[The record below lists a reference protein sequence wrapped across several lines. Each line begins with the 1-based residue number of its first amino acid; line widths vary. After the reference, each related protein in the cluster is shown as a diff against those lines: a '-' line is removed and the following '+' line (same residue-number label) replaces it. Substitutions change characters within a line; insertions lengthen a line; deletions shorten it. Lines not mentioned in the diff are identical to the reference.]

1 MFLYFL
7 FRLFYPPKWIVR
19 TLAFISVWNCALRP
33 VSLLMSPDMWTMI
46 HSKSIRNEC
55 ESCVFLLLLLRR
67 PDIPSPTLKANT
79 ECASRRAHTHTHT
92 LPLCPHRHV
101 SYGRT
106 VRLLTRMTL
115 ASDRHIL
122 YCFFFCWFLFGCRL
136 TAAATSSPAVF
147 ASHRNLQNSS
157 ARQMQ
162 MLT

>member
-1 MFLYFL
+1 MCGMHRAWQATAPRFPVLIRHWISMGVYGKPVLVLILILCKQKMCTNNKPKISLACGMFLYFL

-79 ECASRRAHTHTHT
+79 ECASRRAHTHTH
-92 LPLCPHRHV
+92 
-101 SYGRT
+101 
-106 VRLLTRMTL
+106 
-115 ASDRHIL
+115 
-122 YCFFFCWFLFGCRL
+122 
-136 TAAATSSPAVF
+136 AAIVPT
-147 ASHRNLQNSS
+147 
-157 ARQMQ
+157 
-162 MLT
+162 